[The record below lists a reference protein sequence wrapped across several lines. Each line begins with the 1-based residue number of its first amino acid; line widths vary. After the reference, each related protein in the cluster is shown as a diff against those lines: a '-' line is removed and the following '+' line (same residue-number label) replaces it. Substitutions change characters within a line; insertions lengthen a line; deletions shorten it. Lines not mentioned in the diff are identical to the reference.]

1 MPSIDISIAKGRT
14 PQQIRNLIDAV
25 HKAAVDTVDAV
36 DENIVIVVREIE
48 HEHYSRG
55 NLTIKESRSG
65 LDNTAKPA
73 HKK

>member
-1 MPSIDISIAKGRT
+1 MPSIAISIAKGRT

-36 DENIVIVVREIE
+36 DENVVIVVSEIE

-55 NLTIKESRSG
+55 NLTIKESRAG
-65 LDNTAKPA
+65 LGNTAESA
-73 HKK
+73 NQN

>member
-1 MPSIDISIAKGRT
+1 MPSINISIAKGRT

-65 LDNTAKPA
+65 LGNTAEPA
-73 HKK
+73 EQK

>member
-1 MPSIDISIAKGRT
+1 MPSIAISIAKGRT

-36 DENIVIVVREIE
+36 DENVVIVVQEIE

-55 NLTIKESRSG
+55 NLTIKESRAG
-65 LDNTAKPA
+65 LGNTAESA
-73 HKK
+73 NQN